1 MAQEGLPAVERVYQ
15 NFKVAFF
22 EDRLW
27 EGSVFG
33 GWRPAIRPLYVERH
47 RGPRRRTA
55 PTVHDHWEFTAVSEG
70 ELTLQAD
77 RSLELGEGAVALV
90 PPGLSHHEHSL
101 KEVDTYWL
109 GFRAELPGVAR
120 DRALEVK
127 SDGLLKRVQEL
138 WGFSIRNNGPVGP
151 ELDGMAMA
159 VVGHFFRRVKE
170 GDARSKS
177 LFQDA
182 AEYMNEHFHEDIS
195 MAALAAARGCSV
207 GHFHRQF
214 KASAGMTP
222 LEYLTA
228 LRLRTAVFYLEN
240 TEFPVNQVGRLC
252 GFADPYYFSRAFKK
266 ALGVSPQLHRQR
278 VRGTKCP

>member
-1 MAQEGLPAVERVYQ
+1 MMERVYQ

-27 EGSVFG
+27 EGSVLG
-33 GWRPAIRPLYVERH
+33 GGCPSIRPLYVERH
-47 RGPRRRTA
+47 RGARLVTA
-55 PTVHDHWEFTAVSEG
+55 PTVHDHWEFTVVSEG
-70 ELTLQAD
+70 QLTLQAD
-77 RSLELGEGAVALV
+77 RSLELGGGTVALM
-90 PPGLSHHEHSL
+90 PPGMPHHERAL
-101 KEVDTYWL
+101 KDVDTYWL

-120 DRALEVK
+120 DKVFEVR

-138 WGFSIRNNGPVGP
+138 WTFSIRNNGPVGP
-151 ELDGMAMA
+151 ELDGMTMA

-170 GDARSKS
+170 GDGRGKS

-182 AEYMNEHFHEDIS
+182 AEYMNERFHEDIS

-214 KASAGMTP
+214 KAAAGTTP

-228 LRLRTAVFYLEN
+228 LRLKTAVFYLEN

-252 GFADPYYFSRAFKK
+252 GFDDPYYFSRAFKK

-278 VRGTKCP
+278 VRGGEMPVKYPA